1 MDMMMNMNPAG
12 MENLTIRCRNKTNWF
27 RIVVLTLVTA
37 LASWLGF
44 GLFCT
49 LLESSLSFWQAL
61 VTPLALIFLVIDL
74 VTVFISNKNKN
85 TDRP

>member
-1 MDMMMNMNPAG
+1 MDAMMNMGP

-27 RIVVLTLVTA
+27 RVVVITLAMT
-37 LASWLGF
+37 LAGWLAF

>member
-1 MDMMMNMNPAG
+1 MDAMMNMGPV
-12 MENLTIRCRNKTNWF
+12 ENLTIRCRNKTNWF
-27 RIVVLTLVTA
+27 RIVVITLATT
-37 LASWLGF
+37 LAGWLAF

-49 LLESSLSFWQAL
+49 LLENSLTFWQAL
-61 VTPLALIFLVIDL
+61 FTPLALIFLVIDL

>member
-1 MDMMMNMNPAG
+1 MDAMMNMGP

-27 RIVVLTLVTA
+27 RVVVITLAMT
-37 LASWLGF
+37 LAGWLAF

-61 VTPLALIFLVIDL
+61 FTPLALIFLVIDL

>member
-1 MDMMMNMNPAG
+1 MDAMMNMGP
-12 MENLTIRCRNKTNWF
+12 MENLTIRCRNKANWF
-27 RIVVLTLVTA
+27 RSVVLTLVTA
-37 LASWLGF
+37 LAGWLGC

-61 VTPLALIFLVIDL
+61 VAPLALIFLVIDL